1 MGKKSKPSF
10 EELSRNT
17 VNINDPKA
25 KILYGEHLYVWD
37 PFCNLTRVYMIEFFT
52 DTEIHYSVGVEKK
65 IIEKNGPASK
75 WYFVD
80 K

>member
-25 KILYGEHLYVWD
+25 KISPYEHLYVWD
-37 PFCNLTRVYMIEFFT
+37 PFCRLTRVYIIEFFT
-52 DTEIHYSVGVEKK
+52 DKEIHYRVGVEKK
-65 IIEKNGPASK
+65 IIEKGGTASK
-75 WYFVD
+75 WFFVD